1 MQEWKASE
9 KEAQKMTRDG
19 AISVNLVTGEATHIS
34 DRPPEQ
40 DYSSADE
47 TAGALNR
54 AADEVVGHRE
64 RRQAKA
70 ARHLSGGRGG
80 SGPSILPI
88 AVFRGGPGGAGT
100 EKGHPQDG
108 QGGGSAGC
116 GESCCPHQ
124 TSRQGAWQP
133 IVPAGAGNTV
143 HPPRRSEQ
151 GGGR

>member
-54 AADEVVGHRE
+54 ATDEVVGHRE
-64 RRQAKA
+64 RRQTKKVRRKRATPF
-70 ARHLSGGRGG
+70 GRVRRPGTA
-80 SGPSILPI
+80 LPP
-88 AVFRGGPGGAGT
+88 VCSFRDRPGGAGT
-100 EKGHPQDG
+100 EKAIRKSGKARIG
-108 QGGGSAGC
+108 W
-116 GESCCPHQ
+116 
-124 TSRQGAWQP
+124 T
-133 IVPAGAGNTV
+133 
-143 HPPRRSEQ
+143 RRKLLSP
-151 GGGR
+151 

>member
-54 AADEVVGHRE
+54 AAD
-64 RRQAKA
+64 
-70 ARHLSGGRGG
+70 
-80 SGPSILPI
+80 
-88 AVFRGGPGGAGT
+88 
-100 EKGHPQDG
+100 
-108 QGGGSAGC
+108 
-116 GESCCPHQ
+116 
-124 TSRQGAWQP
+124 
-133 IVPAGAGNTV
+133 
-143 HPPRRSEQ
+143 
-151 GGGR
+151 